1 MNWQRERA
9 AMHRTK
15 VESSNILSVG
25 YDRATKTLE
34 VEYAHGGIYQYAD
47 TKADEYAAL
56 IAAKSKGRYLQ
67 QHFVKAGRAYQKLE
81 PEGEGLSDEQ
91 CP

>member
-81 PEGEGLSDEQ
+81 PEGEMPQ
-91 CP
+91 

>member
-9 AMHRTK
+9 AMHRKK

-67 QHFVKAGRAYQKLE
+67 QHFVKAGRADQKLE
-81 PEGEGLSDEQ
+81 PEGEMPQ
-91 CP
+91 